1 MQSPQV
7 QPSPCPKCDGVRFLA
22 DGSRLS
28 LASAFSL
35 SALYCTS
42 CGYVE
47 LYAGQ
52 STLDILAQERAEVAK
67 PQERDMS
74 CGKL

>member
-22 DGSRLS
+22 DGSQLG

-52 STLDILAQERAEVAK
+52 NTLEILAQERSEAAK
-67 PQERDMS
+67 QQERNII
-74 CGKL
+74 CEKL